1 MTQEASMAA
10 SVFGNIVYAI
20 VILAVGFWGAKA
32 ISRLLKGLMERREV
46 DQALTGFLG
55 NLVNALIVTVAVI
68 AALNQLGI
76 ATTSLV
82 AIVGAAG
89 LAIGLALKDSLGN
102 FAAGV
107 MILIFKQFKAG
118 DLIEAAGVLGVVES
132 LSIFSTQLKTGDNKT
147 IFVPN
152 GKLVGDNI
160 INYSTK
166 PTRRVDLVIGVSYDA
181 DLSKVKKVLVDI
193 LKKEDR
199 ILQDPEPTIGVLE
212 LADNSVNFA
221 VRPWVNATDY
231 WGVYFD
237 LHETIKGRF
246 DKEGIGI
253 PYPQRD
259 VHLYQ
264 MEAKLLKK
272 LSLKNDNNGPGFRAI
287 RISGKRLL

>member
-1 MTQEASMAA
+1 MLGS
-10 SVFGNIVYAI
+10 IVYAI
-20 VILAVGFWGAKA
+20 IIVAVGFWGAKMVA
-32 ISRLLKGLMERREV
+32 RLVKGLMERQEL
-46 DQALTGFLG
+46 DQALTGFVG
-55 NLVNALIVTVAVI
+55 NLVKALIVTVAVI
-68 AALNQLGI
+68 AALNKLGI
-76 ATTSLV
+76 QTTSLI

-107 MILIFKQFKAG
+107 MILLFRQFKAG

-132 LSIFSTQLKTGDNKT
+132 LNIFSTQLKTGDNKT

-152 GKLVGDNI
+152 GKLIGDNI
-160 INYSTK
+160 TNYSTK

-181 DLSKVKKVLVDI
+181 DLSHVKSVLADI
-193 LKKEDR
+193 LNKEDR
-199 ILQDPEPTIGVLE
+199 ILKDPEPTIGVLE

-221 VRPWVNATDY
+221 VRPWVNAVDY

-237 LHETIKGRF
+237 LHAEVKNRF
-246 DKEGIGI
+246 DAEGIGI

-264 MEAKLLKK
+264 
-272 LSLKNDNNGPGFRAI
+272 
-287 RISGKRLL
+287 SGAA

>member
-1 MTQEASMAA
+1 MGNDASMAA
-10 SVFGNIVYAI
+10 GILGNIVYAI
-20 VILAVGFWGAKA
+20 VIAAVGFWLAKA
-32 ISRLLKGLMERREV
+32 LARLTRTLMEKREM
-46 DQALTGFLG
+46 DEALAGFLA
-55 NLVNALIVTVAVI
+55 NLVNALVFTVAVI

-76 ATTSLV
+76 QTTSLI
-82 AIVGAAG
+82 AILGAAG
-89 LAIGLALKDSLGN
+89 LAIGLALKDSMSN

-107 MILIFKQFKAG
+107 MILLFKQFKAG

-132 LSIFSTQLKTGDNKT
+132 LNVFSTQLKTGDNKT

-160 INYSTK
+160 TNFSTK

-181 DLSKVKKVLVDI
+181 DLSKVKKALVDI

-221 VRPWVNATDY
+221 VRPWVNAADY

-237 LHETIKGRF
+237 LHETIKIRF

-264 MEAKLLKK
+264 MDATK
-272 LSLKNDNNGPGFRAI
+272 
-287 RISGKRLL
+287 

>member
-1 MTQEASMAA
+1 MTQEASMATTML
-10 SVFGNIVYAI
+10 SSIVYAI
-20 VILAVGFWGAKA
+20 IILAIGFWGVKLIA
-32 ISRLLKGLMERREV
+32 RLVKEIMERHEA
-46 DQALTGFLG
+46 DPALTGFLG
-55 NLVNALIVTVAVI
+55 NLVNALVITFAVI

-76 ATTSLV
+76 QTTSLI

-89 LAIGLALKDSLGN
+89 LAIGLALKDTLGN

-118 DLIEAAGVLGVVES
+118 DLIEAAGVLGVVET
-132 LSIFSTQLKTGDNKT
+132 LNIFSTQLKTGDNKT

-152 GKLVGDNI
+152 GKLIGDNI

-166 PTRRVDLVIGVSYDA
+166 PTRRVDLIIGVSYDA
-181 DLSKVKKVLVDI
+181 DLSHVKSVLEDI
-193 LKKEDR
+193 LSKDSR
-199 ILQDPEPTIGVLE
+199 ILEDPAPTIGVLE

-221 VRPWVNATDY
+221 VRPWVDAADY

-237 LHETIKGRF
+237 LHAGVKTRF
-246 DKEGIGI
+246 DEEGIGI

-264 MEAKLLKK
+264 KETSKEE
-272 LSLKNDNNGPGFRAI
+272 S
-287 RISGKRLL
+287 S

>member
-1 MTQEASMAA
+1 MAA
-10 SVFGNIVYAI
+10 HMLTSIVFAI
-20 VILAVGFWGAKA
+20 IILAVGYWAAKA
-32 ISRLLKGLMERREV
+32 IARLVKGLMERREV
-46 DQALTGFLG
+46 EQALTDFIG
-55 NLVNALIVTVAVI
+55 NLVNAAIITFAFI
-68 AALNQLGI
+68 AALNKLGVE
-76 ATTSLV
+76 TTSLV

-107 MILIFKQFKAG
+107 MILMFKQFKAG

-181 DLSKVKKVLVDI
+181 DLSHVKTVLEDI
-193 LKKEDR
+193 LSKEDR
-199 ILQDPEPTIGVLE
+199 LLEDPAPTIGVLE

-221 VRPWVNATDY
+221 VRPWVNSSDY
-231 WGVYFD
+231 WPVYFD
-237 LHETIKGRF
+237 LHANVKTRF
-246 DKEGIGI
+246 DEEGIGI

-259 VHLYQ
+259 VHLYE
-264 MEAKLLKK
+264 MG
-272 LSLKNDNNGPGFRAI
+272 NG
-287 RISGKRLL
+287 K

>member
-1 MTQEASMAA
+1 MTQDPSFAASMLG
-10 SVFGNIVYAI
+10 SIVYAI
-20 VILAVGFWGAKA
+20 TILAVGFWGAKMLA
-32 ISRLLKGLMERREV
+32 RLVKGLMERREL
-46 DQALTGFLG
+46 DQALTGFVG
-55 NLVNALIVTVAVI
+55 NLVKALIVTIAII

-76 ATTSLV
+76 QTTSLV

-107 MILIFKQFKAG
+107 MILLFRQFKAG

-132 LSIFSTQLKTGDNKT
+132 LNIFSTQLKTGDNKT

-152 GKLVGDNI
+152 GKLIGDNI
-160 INYSTK
+160 TNYSTK

-181 DLSKVKKVLVDI
+181 DLSHVKSVLANI
-193 LKKEDR
+193 LASEDR
-199 ILQDPEPTIGVLE
+199 ILKDPEPTIGVLE

-221 VRPWVNATDY
+221 VRPWVNAADY

-237 LHETIKGRF
+237 LHAEVKSRF
-246 DKEGIGI
+246 DAEGIGI

-264 MEAKLLKK
+264 A
-272 LSLKNDNNGPGFRAI
+272 DTA
-287 RISGKRLL
+287 

>member
-1 MTQEASMAA
+1 MTQDPSFAASMLG
-10 SVFGNIVYAI
+10 SIVYAI
-20 VILAVGFWGAKA
+20 IILAVGFWGAKMVA
-32 ISRLLKGLMERREV
+32 RLVKELMERREL
-46 DQALTGFLG
+46 DQALCGFVS
-55 NLVNALIVTVAVI
+55 NLINALVVTFAVI

-76 ATTSLV
+76 QTTSLI

-102 FAAGV
+102 FAAGI
-107 MILIFKQFKAG
+107 MILLFKQFKAG

-132 LSIFSTQLKTGDNKT
+132 LNIFSTQLKTGDNKT

-181 DLSKVKKVLVDI
+181 DLSHVKSVLLDV
-193 LKKEDR
+193 LAKEDR
-199 ILQDPEPTIGVLE
+199 VLKDPEPTIGVLE

-221 VRPWVNATDY
+221 VRPWVNAADY

-237 LHETIKGRF
+237 LHAAVKNRF
-246 DKEGIGI
+246 DAEGIGI

-259 VHLYQ
+259 VHLHQ
-264 MEAKLLKK
+264 VPPPGKSTKK
-272 LSLKNDNNGPGFRAI
+272 K
-287 RISGKRLL
+287 

>member
-1 MTQEASMAA
+1 MTQDPSFAASMLG
-10 SVFGNIVYAI
+10 SIVYAI
-20 VILAVGFWGAKA
+20 IILAVGFWGAKMLA
-32 ISRLLKGLMERREV
+32 RLVKGLMERRDL
-46 DQALTGFLG
+46 DQALSGFVS
-55 NLVNALIVTVAVI
+55 NLINALVVTIAVI

-76 ATTSLV
+76 HTTSLV

-107 MILIFKQFKAG
+107 MILLFKQFKAG
-118 DLIEAAGVLGVVES
+118 DVIEAAGILGVVES
-132 LSIFSTQLKTGDNKT
+132 LNIFSTQLKTGDNKT

-160 INYSTK
+160 VNYSTK

-181 DLSKVKKVLVDI
+181 DLSHVKSVLGDI
-193 LKKEDR
+193 LAKEER
-199 ILQDPEPTIGVLE
+199 ILKDPEPTIGVLE

-221 VRPWVNATDY
+221 VRPWVNAADY

-237 LHETIKGRF
+237 LHETIKVRF

-253 PYPQRD
+253 PYQQRD
-259 VHLYQ
+259 VHLHQ
-264 MEAKLLKK
+264 VEAQAK
-272 LSLKNDNNGPGFRAI
+272 
-287 RISGKRLL
+287 

>member
-1 MTQEASMAA
+1 MTQETSMATTMLGSIA
-10 SVFGNIVYAI
+10 YAVI
-20 VILAVGFWGAKA
+20 ILAIGFWGAKL
-32 ISRLLKGLMERREV
+32 ITRLVKGLLDRREV
-46 DQALTGFLG
+46 DPALTGFVG
-55 NLVNALIVTVAVI
+55 NLVNAVVLTFAVI

-76 ATTSLV
+76 QTTSLV

-89 LAIGLALKDSLGN
+89 LAIGLALKDSMGN

-118 DLIEAAGVLGVVES
+118 DFIEAAGVLGIVET
-132 LSIFSTQLKTGDNKT
+132 LNIFSTQLRTADNKT

-166 PTRRVDLVIGVSYDA
+166 PTRRVDLVIGVSYNA
-181 DLSKVKKVLVDI
+181 DLSHVKSVLEDI
-193 LKKEDR
+193 LANDSR
-199 ILQDPEPTIGVLE
+199 ILKDPAPTIGVLE

-221 VRPWVNATDY
+221 VRPWVDAADY

-237 LHETIKGRF
+237 LHAGVKTRF
-246 DKEGIGI
+246 DKEKIGI

-259 VHLYQ
+259 VHIHQ
-264 MEAKLLKK
+264 VESA
-272 LSLKNDNNGPGFRAI
+272 S
-287 RISGKRLL
+287 

>member
-1 MTQEASMAA
+1 MATTMLT
-10 SVFGNIVYAI
+10 NIVYAI
-20 VILAVGFWGAKA
+20 IILAVGFWGAKA
-32 ISRLLKGLMERREV
+32 IARLAKGLMERREV
-46 DQALTGFLG
+46 DQALTDFIG
-55 NLVNALIVTVAVI
+55 NLINALIVTVAVI
-68 AALNQLGI
+68 AALNKLGI
-76 ATTSLV
+76 ETTSLV

-89 LAIGLALKDSLGN
+89 LAIGLALKDTLGN
-102 FAAGV
+102 FAAGI

-118 DLIEAAGVLGVVES
+118 DFIEAAGIVGVVET

-166 PTRRVDLVIGVSYDA
+166 PTRRIDMVVGVSYDA
-181 DLSKVKKVLVDI
+181 DLSHVKKVLENI
-193 LKKEDR
+193 LSKEKRLLD
-199 ILQDPEPTIGVLE
+199 DPAPTIGVLE

-221 VRPWVNATDY
+221 VRPWVNAADY

-237 LHETIKGRF
+237 LNAEIKTRF

-264 MEAKLLKK
+264 M
-272 LSLKNDNNGPGFRAI
+272 
-287 RISGKRLL
+287 

>member
-1 MTQEASMAA
+1 MTQETSMAA
-10 SVFGNIVYAI
+10 NMLSSAVYAI
-20 VILAVGFWGAKA
+20 IILAVGFWGAKMIA
-32 ISRLLKGLMERREV
+32 RMVKGLMERREV
-46 DQALTGFLG
+46 DQALTNFIG
-55 NLVNALIVTVAVI
+55 NLVNALVVTLAVI

-76 ATTSLV
+76 QTTSLV

-118 DLIEAAGVLGVVES
+118 DLIEAAGVLGVVET
-132 LSIFSTQLKTGDNKT
+132 LNIFSTQLKTGDNKT
-147 IFVPN
+147 IYVPN

-160 INYSTK
+160 VNYSTK

-181 DLSKVKKVLVDI
+181 DLSHVKTVLEDI
-193 LKKEDR
+193 LAKEER
-199 ILQDPEPTIGVLE
+199 ILEEPAPTIGVLE

-221 VRPWVNATDY
+221 VRPWVNAADY

-237 LHETIKGRF
+237 LHAGVKTRF
-246 DKEGIGI
+246 DEEGIGI

-264 MEAKLLKK
+264 AEA
-272 LSLKNDNNGPGFRAI
+272 A
-287 RISGKRLL
+287 GKG

>member
-1 MTQEASMAA
+1 MTQEASMA
-10 SVFGNIVYAI
+10 STMLGSIVYAI
-20 VILAVGFWGAKA
+20 IIIAIGFWGAKLA
-32 ISRLLKGLMERREV
+32 TRLVKGLLERREA
-46 DQALTGFLG
+46 DPALTGFVG
-55 NLVNALIVTVAVI
+55 NLVNALVITFAVI

-76 ATTSLV
+76 QTTSLV

-89 LAIGLALKDSLGN
+89 LAIGLALKDTMGN

-118 DLIEAAGVLGVVES
+118 DFIEAAGVLGVVET
-132 LSIFSTQLKTGDNKT
+132 LNIFSTQLKTADNKV

-152 GKLVGDNI
+152 GKLIGDNI

-181 DLSKVKKVLVDI
+181 DLSHVKSVLEDI
-193 LKKEDR
+193 LAKDSR
-199 ILQDPEPTIGVLE
+199 ILQDPAPTIGVLE

-221 VRPWVNATDY
+221 VRPWVAAADY

-237 LHETIKGRF
+237 LHAGVKMRF
-246 DKEGIGI
+246 DEEKIGI

-259 VHLYQ
+259 VHIHQ
-264 MEAKLLKK
+264 VDTA
-272 LSLKNDNNGPGFRAI
+272 S
-287 RISGKRLL
+287 

>member
-1 MTQEASMAA
+1 MTQEASMATTMLT
-10 SVFGNIVYAI
+10 SIVYAI
-20 VILAVGFWGAKA
+20 IILAIGFWGAKA
-32 ISRLLKGLMERREV
+32 IARLTKGLMERREV
-46 DQALTGFLG
+46 EQALTDFVG
-55 NLVNALIVTVAVI
+55 NLVNAAVITFAVI
-68 AALNQLGI
+68 AAMNQLGI

-107 MILIFKQFKAG
+107 MILIFKQFKTG
-118 DLIEAAGVLGVVES
+118 DFIEAAGVLGVVES
-132 LSIFSTQLKTGDNKT
+132 LNIFSTQLKTGDNKT

-181 DLSKVKKVLVDI
+181 DLSQVKSVLEDI
-193 LKKEDR
+193 LSKEDR
-199 ILQDPEPTIGVLE
+199 LLNDPAPTIGVLE

-221 VRPWVNATDY
+221 VRPWVNAPDY

-237 LHETIKGRF
+237 LHENIKTRF
-246 DKEGIGI
+246 DAEGIGI

-264 MEAKLLKK
+264 M
-272 LSLKNDNNGPGFRAI
+272 DG
-287 RISGKRLL
+287 GK